1 MVNLSTPAQPAPH
14 LSGPSRTS
22 AVFDPA
28 AWLRLPRPGER
39 CPVSALSRSG
49 LVELVRP
56 CERNGYCPPVAA
68 RHLRRKGSQ
77 RGVVLI
83 EVASLRAYLDS
94 LPTLAES
101 YADAPKGGLDH
112 E

>member
-1 MVNLSTPAQPAPH
+1 MENQSSPAHTAPH
-14 LSGPSRTS
+14 LTGPSRTS
-22 AVFDPA
+22 AVFDSA
-28 AWLRLPRPGER
+28 AWLRLPRAGQR
-39 CPVSALSRSG
+39 CPVSGLSRSG

-56 CERNGYCPPVAA
+56 CERNDYRPQVAA
-68 RHLRRKGSQ
+68 RHLRRKGTQ

-101 YADAPKGGLDH
+101 YASDPKGAARH